1 MKFTEH
7 RNYST
12 TWFHCSLN
20 QKRVYIKYKCYIS
33 TARSICFSSTENQTF
48 KDNVNT
54 IRWDHHWT
62 CHLPDWNL
70 IGLICN
76 YWEDDRSH
84 ISRIDCVATGEI
96 TSCYVLNDIKKME
109 SMGLEEK
116 EEGGYCSEGQEH
128 NQRLP
133 DPIWTHGSFSSA
145 NFSPRLSKKKKK
157 LALHV
162 TLDQSPEIYPF
173 SSANETSSR
182 LHPSPHPTLS
192 DWVEQACGLLCS
204 LLEHRSRHKD
214 RHA

>member
-62 CHLPDWNL
+62 CHYKPSTRLELNRPHLWLLGGWQVTYKQNRL
-70 IGLICN
+70 CCYGRN
-76 YWEDDRSH
+76 YIMLRPKRHQEDGEYGTWGERGR
-84 ISRIDCVATGEI
+84 RILFG
-96 TSCYVLNDIKKME
+96 
-109 SMGLEEK
+109 

-133 DPIWTHGSFSSA
+133 DHIWTHGSFSSA
-145 NFSPRLSKKKKK
+145 NFSPRLSKKEEK
-157 LALHV
+157 V
-162 TLDQSPEIYPF
+162 SPPCHAWSEPWNLPF
-173 SSANETSSR
+173 
-182 LHPSPHPTLS
+182 
-192 DWVEQACGLLCS
+192 LLG
-204 LLEHRSRHKD
+204 
-214 RHA
+214 